1 MPSHRFPRRLRL
13 SAPLLLALLALA
25 GSLPTLRAAEA
36 PRWKFEPG
44 ASHRY
49 RMTQTMDMTM
59 DMGAGGKESPKI
71 ANVFDYTWTV
81 DSVQDDGSAVITQTI
96 DRVRM
101 TIEGAGQGAL
111 DYDSESDAEPQGYA
125 AMVAPLFRAMR
136 GSVFTVT
143 MTPRGKIENV
153 DVPEELVK
161 AIAAAPGAALLGSL
175 ATAEG
180 LQDIIGRSSFEMP
193 ESLEP
198 GAEWTNDAEL
208 QNPLFGKQ
216 TIKTTYRY
224 EGPREV
230 EGVQFEVF
238 SPKLE
243 IGFAGAE
250 ATADIMLQES
260 SGEVLF
266 NVDAGRLESTR
277 LEHKMEMTIAAAG
290 NTIKQSIDQS
300 TNLEWIPPDAE

>member
-1 MPSHRFPRRLRL
+1 MPRHLPARRLRL
-13 SAPLLLALLALA
+13 SAPLLLALLTLA
-25 GSLPTLRAAEA
+25 VSHFPLRAAES

-59 DMGAGGKESPKI
+59 DLGAGGTESPKI
-71 ANVFDYTWTV
+71 TNVFDYTWTV
-81 DSVQDDGSAVITQTI
+81 DSVQDNGSAVIKQTI

-101 TIEGAGQGAL
+101 TIAGAGDGAL

-136 GSVFTVT
+136 GAVFTVT
-143 MTPRGKIENV
+143 MTPRGKIEKV

-161 AIAAAPGAALLGSL
+161 AIGASPGAALLGSL

-193 ESLEP
+193 ETIEP
-198 GAEWTNDAEL
+198 GAEWTGEVEL
-208 QNPLFGKQ
+208 QNPMFGKQ

-224 EGPREV
+224 EGPKEL
-230 EGVQFEVF
+230 EGVQYESFT
-238 SPKLE
+238 PKLE
-243 IGFAGAE
+243 IAFAGAE
-250 ATADIMLQES
+250 ATADITLQES
-260 SGEVLF
+260 GGEVLF
-266 NVDAGRLESTR
+266 NVAEGRLESTK
-277 LEHKMEMTIAAAG
+277 LQHKMEMTITAAG
-290 NTIKQSIDQS
+290 NTIKQSIDQA
-300 TNLEWIPPDAE
+300 TDLEWLPPDGE